1 MSAIIGLDL
10 SLTCTGVCILRP
22 DGTRRLEAW
31 ETKKMRG
38 HERMAYILDALDAML
53 NDAERMH
60 DSLRIIIEGPSYGS
74 QGQGHFDIGGLTW
87 LVKHRLWTL
96 GYTYTDVPPS
106 SLKKFATGHGNAKKA
121 EMLATAIRKHGYEGC
136 NDNEADALLLAL
148 WGAAQ

>member
-31 ETKKMRG
+31 KTKKLRG
-38 HERMAYILDALDAML
+38 HERMAYILDALEAMVF
-53 NDAERMH
+53 DVRH
-60 DSLRIIIEGPSYGS
+60 SHGIGRIIIEGPSYGS

-96 GYTYTDVPPS
+96 DLDYTDVPPS
-106 SLKKFATGHGNAKKA
+106 TLKKFATGRGNAKKS
-121 EMLATAIRKHGYEGC
+121 EMLATAIRKYGYEGHD
-136 NDNEADALLLAL
+136 DNEADALLLAL